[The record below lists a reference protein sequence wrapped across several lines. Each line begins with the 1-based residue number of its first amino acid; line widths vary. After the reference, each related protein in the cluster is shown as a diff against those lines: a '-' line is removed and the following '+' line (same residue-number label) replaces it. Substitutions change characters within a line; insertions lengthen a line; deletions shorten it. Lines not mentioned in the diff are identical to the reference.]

1 MIFLTKQ
8 VNVLIFFLSKY
19 GTFHGSLRSDSSLA
33 SVAQM
38 SALQLNN
45 FVILYRELLIWSTF
59 WPTNSRSMI
68 LEHH

>member
-45 FVILYRELLIWSTF
+45 FVILYRELLI
-59 WPTNSRSMI
+59 
-68 LEHH
+68 